1 MLAYFYVHSIQSIIV
16 IFTFVGSLKHCLTML
31 IYAIFS
37 FVASL
42 LNFEVILLSA
52 HLPTNPT
59 SFDSTS
65 PLISFLIPI
74 YHVGISMC
82 FALSY
87 SIFIQLFF
95 VTTRLTASFINFM
108 HFSIIIIVIFV
119 LFTVISSSLKLA
131 ATTPSYFLLTPSM
144 PIFF

>member
-1 MLAYFYVHSIQSIIV
+1 
-16 IFTFVGSLKHCLTML
+16 ML

-65 PLISFLIPI
+65 LAISFLIPI